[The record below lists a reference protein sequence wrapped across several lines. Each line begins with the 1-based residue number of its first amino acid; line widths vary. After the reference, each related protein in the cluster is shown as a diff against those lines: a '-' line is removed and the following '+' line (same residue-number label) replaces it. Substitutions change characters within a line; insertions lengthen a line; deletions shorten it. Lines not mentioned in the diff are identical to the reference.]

1 MADKIRTK
9 FIFEI
14 LGRPPEHIKITPN
27 QFIDKLEEVPEVKVE
42 ERVVHEPKLI
52 EEGKGTGLYSTF
64 AEVELTTDTLAI
76 VVDIVLQMLPSH
88 VEILEPAEIKF
99 KNFELSSLLS
109 SLAIK
114 IHKYDELAKVSI
126 MDRNSLVKQ
135 LEEMKAKIEELEK
148 GGKKKKVAKK
158 VEKKKVSPKKK
169 KAKKK

>member
-1 MADKIRTK
+1 MTDKIKAK
-9 FIFEI
+9 FVFEI
-14 LGRPPEHIKITPN
+14 LGRPPEHIVTTLN
-27 QFIDKLEEVPEVKVE
+27 QFIDKVEEIKEVKVE
-42 ERVVHEPKLI
+42 ERTVHEPKLI

-64 AEVELTTDTLAI
+64 AEVELTTDTLAM

-88 VEILEPAEIKF
+88 VEILEPTEMRF

-126 MDRNSLVKQ
+126 MDRNALVKQ

-148 GGKKKKVAKK
+148 GKGKEVVGKKATKKSV
-158 VEKKKVSPKKK
+158 KKKVSKKK
-169 KAKKK
+169 K